1 MCLSIFATSAYLG
14 IQKGIRRLSNLN
26 IILVIAFLVFVLIL
40 GPTQYILSNSL
51 ESYAFLIKKYPEF
64 SFSTGTT
71 ISKDWSVFYW
81 AWWMALAPM
90 VGAFIVN
97 ISNGKNLRQIILGTI
112 LIGSLG
118 CIFSMSIL
126 SNLSIYL
133 FEMELLNSPYL
144 LSNGSMTREELV
156 VDTIGTLNFGNILL
170 IGFGI
175 ICIIFL
181 CTTYDS
187 SSYVLASAS
196 MKKSD
201 VESSG
206 NLRLIFAFL
215 LVIQPSLLM
224 FIGGVDSFKW
234 IMVIFSVPLLFI
246 NLLLMISIIKNV
258 RTIKKL

>member
-1 MCLSIFATSAYLG
+1 
-14 IQKGIRRLSNLN
+14 
-26 IILVIAFLVFVLIL
+26 
-40 GPTQYILSNSL
+40 
-51 ESYAFLIKKYPEF
+51 
-64 SFSTGTT
+64 
-71 ISKDWSVFYW
+71 
-81 AWWMALAPM
+81 
-90 VGAFIVN
+90 
-97 ISNGKNLRQIILGTI
+97 
-112 LIGSLG
+112 
-118 CIFSMSIL
+118 
-126 SNLSIYL
+126 
-133 FEMELLNSPYL
+133 MELLNSPYL

-246 NLLLMISIIKNV
+246 NLLLIISIIKNV